1 MSNRIGILVLI
12 ALAVAVGVVSTCTIV
27 VPEYDSV
34 VLTEFGEP
42 VGKPITEP
50 GLQLVWPW
58 YEQHVFP
65 KRLLR
70 WDGDRSQIPTRDK
83 RFIWVDA
90 TARWRILDPLG
101 FLRSVGGMAGA
112 QTRLDDIL
120 DSAVRTVISDNDL
133 IEIVRT
139 EAELVGLPEAST
151 GSDAQAVTAD
161 ARAIIRKGRIAL
173 QTEVVARANDV
184 TRKQYGIEIVDVRIK
199 RINYIEEVQAN
210 IFNRMIAER
219 KKVAEQYR
227 SEGQGKASEILG
239 RMERD
244 LEVIRAEAQRK
255 AREIEGLADADAS
268 RIYADAYGE
277 DPEFY
282 GFLATLDAYERGI
295 GKAGHARMV
304 LGTDNEL
311 LRYLGSPG
319 RGTLPSVTPQ
329 PPPPPVRRGA
339 AGAAGGELLLP

>member
-1 MSNRIGILVLI
+1 MSNRVGILVLLVLAI
-12 ALAVAVGVVSTCTIV
+12 AAGVIATCTVV
-27 VPEYDSV
+27 VPEYDAV

-42 VGKPITEP
+42 VGAPITEP

-90 TARWRILDPLG
+90 TARWRILDPLA

-139 EAELVGLPEAST
+139 EPELVGLPAAST
-151 GSDAQAVTAD
+151 GSDAQAITAD
-161 ARAIIRKGRIAL
+161 ARAIIVKGRIAL

-199 RINYIEEVQAN
+199 RINYIEDVQAN

-227 SEGQGKASEILG
+227 SEGQGKAAEILG

-268 RIYADAYGE
+268 RIYAEAYGE

-295 GKAGHARMV
+295 GKGGHARMV
-304 LGTDNEL
+304 LGTDSEL
-311 LRYLGSPG
+311 LRYVQNPG
-319 RGTLPSVTPQ
+319 RAAAPAAVA
-329 PPPPPVRRGA
+329 PPGPAPGRSRGA
-339 AGAAGGELLLP
+339 PTELLLP